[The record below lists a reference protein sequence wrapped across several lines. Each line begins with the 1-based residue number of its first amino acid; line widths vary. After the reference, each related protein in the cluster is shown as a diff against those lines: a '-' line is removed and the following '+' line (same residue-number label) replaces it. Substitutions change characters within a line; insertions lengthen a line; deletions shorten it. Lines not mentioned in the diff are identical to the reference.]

1 MSSSLPA
8 VVSVLKEIGEP
19 RYPSFMGIRK
29 AARAKIPEW
38 GLSDLGLSA
47 DEVGVSGSQVQWPEV
62 TLPPVAETALELIE
76 GEPEEA
82 AKTLVEKLLAE
93 KVI

>member
-1 MSSSLPA
+1 SSSLPA
-8 VVSVLKEIGEP
+8 VLSVLKEIGEP

-29 AARAKIPEW
+29 ASRAKIPEW
-38 GLSDLGLSA
+38 GLADLGLSA
-47 DEVGVSGSQVQWPEV
+47 DEVGAAGSQVQWPEV
-62 TLPPVAETALELIE
+62 TLPPATETTLELIE

-82 AKTLVEKLLAE
+82 AKILADKLLAE